1 MDFEDARA
9 DRRLYAAWLR
19 DTSAPADLAERL
31 GTLLRE
37 GGYTVADPF
46 IDGLTGVGAIDLAGF
61 IAANTAFERDDDPW
75 LDHCR
80 RRYGMAGH
88 PSLSAAGR
96 NGGRYTW
103 RDGR

>member
-1 MDFEDARA
+1 MDFEDART
-9 DRRLYAAWLR
+9 DRRLYVVWLS
-19 DTSAPADLAERL
+19 DASTPADLAERL

-46 IDGLTGVGAIDLAGF
+46 IDGLTRMRVIDLAGF
-61 IAANTAFERDDDPW
+61 IATNSAFEREDDPW

-80 RRYGMAGH
+80 RRYGLVDH
-88 PSLSAAGR
+88 PSLTVALR
-96 NGGRYTW
+96 NGGRCTW